1 MPGNRW
7 LHPASVTSKH
17 SCVLP
22 TERRIALVAS
32 CIRRGSDFH
41 PQGRDHEPHFQ
52 QPNPSA
58 VRAFS
63 VSYVANLPVRSVAVL
78 LFHGG
83 YPACPLRFYP
93 GYWLRC
99 RTVYRCDAVLRSLF
113 PTGCARARRGFS
125 LCVSPAVASF
135 ICHSR
140 YSSLNPALASA
151 FSPPEPA
158 ICVCGFAGMVLS
170 VSYGYISRS
179 RYLRRYILTD
189 HYESSLRQMPV
200 PGISWQ
206 VLTIWGMSREG
217 GHFKNPSLQTP
228 FSSFCNGRLNLTN

>member
-1 MPGNRW
+1 MPYSSPMRCS
-7 LHPASVTSKH
+7 ASVVISDGVRTCTSW
-17 SCVLP
+17 
-22 TERRIALVAS
+22 I
-32 CIRRGSDFH
+32 F
-41 PQGRDHEPHFQ
+41 
-52 QPNPSA
+52 A
-58 VRAFS
+58 VRKPS
-63 VSYVANLPVRSVAVL
+63 
-78 LFHGG
+78 
-83 YPACPLRFYP
+83 CRFLYM
-93 GYWLRC
+93 
-99 RTVYRCDAVLRSLF
+99 SLAIQLVE
-113 PTGCARARRGFS
+113 PCLS
-125 LCVSPAVASF
+125 
-135 ICHSR
+135 IC
-140 YSSLNPALASA
+140 LQ
-151 FSPPEPA
+151 PPEPA